1 MTKPAERSLHGE
13 RYLKAA
19 SAALEA
25 AITRRNEASIR
36 AASIAAK
43 QAAEVARIVLN
54 ELPYWDL
61 TQTVMWHETVHTY
74 GVLARALLACNDRFY
89 LLVKLLGRVDLIHT
103 WLFDRCRE
111 VEADPYGHVDLWARY
126 HGKSS
131 LITTG
136 GIIQEIIRDP
146 NVTIAIFSVT
156 KSIAAEF
163 LAQIKTEFES
173 NDDLKRLFPDVLYF
187 NPRGKGESEGRP
199 SKWSLA
205 RGITVKRSGRPKE
218 ATVEA
223 HGLIDGQPTSR
234 HFNKHYYDD
243 IVTQDNLSE
252 NLLKITMQRFEMAD
266 NLGSRYG
273 TDKCIAG
280 TRYHFADAYGIMVAR
295 GSAKP
300 RIYPATIDGTV
311 NGELVLLEPAHWEKI
326 KRDQG
331 LKTVSAQMLLNPT
344 AGNEASFKS
353 IWLKPYEIIPRI
365 MNVYILVDPSKGTGA
380 RSDRTAIAVIGIDP
394 ANNKFLLDG
403 VCHRM
408 RLTDRFNYVQQFKN
422 WWENFDGV
430 QMVKVGWERY
440 GMQVDLEVIED
451 LMMTKDNRF
460 PIQEMNTPRQG
471 GHSKLDRIER
481 LEPDIRG
488 GRFYIPCVAHDI
500 DHGPKSG
507 PFAGQCYWDVWT
519 QENADEATR
528 QHREVAYHVGQ
539 IIWRPVRGL
548 TKLQTDYAQGHRRRI
563 IQPLKRLDENKE
575 RYDLTKVFM
584 EELILHPFAPHDDFI
599 DACARIYDIEPLP
612 PQVFDTKST
621 ESIDVDDRGIDQ
633 GAPDTEQDL

>member
-1 MTKPAERSLHGE
+1 MTKPAERLLHCE
-13 RYLKAA
+13 ARYLKPGFEY
-19 SAALEA
+19 LEPL
-25 AITRRNEASIR
+25 
-36 AASIAAK
+36 AK
-43 QAAEVARIVLN
+43 IMRE
-54 ELPYWDL
+54 ELPFLDL
-61 TQTVMWHETVHTY
+61 RETLRFYREDPLLISEEKFSDKDTKRVKR
-74 GVLARALLACNDRFY
+74 VRRAKAFLACNDRFF
-89 LLVKLLGRVDLIHT
+89 LMVRVLSRVDLIHS

-111 VEADPYGHVDLWARY
+111 VEEDPYGHVDLWARY

-131 LITTG
+131 IITTG

-146 NVTIAIFSVT
+146 EVTIAIFSVT
-156 KSIAAEF
+156 KAIAAEF
-163 LAQIKTEFES
+163 LAQIKTEFET
-173 NDDLKRLFPDVLYF
+173 NDDLKRLFPDILYF
-187 NPRGKGESEGRP
+187 NPRTRDDKEGRP
-199 SKWSLA
+199 TKWSLA
-205 RGITVKRSGRPKE
+205 RGIAVKRKGRPKE

-234 HFNKHYYDD
+234 HFTKHYYDD

-280 TRYHFADAYGIMVAR
+280 TRYHHADAYGIMVLR

-300 RIYPATIDGTV
+300 RIYPATLDGTV
-311 NGELVLLEPAHWEKI
+311 NGELVLLEPKHWEKI

-331 LKTVSAQMLLNPT
+331 LKTVSAQMLLNPL
-344 AGNEASFKS
+344 AGHEATFKS
-353 IWLKPYEIIPRI
+353 LWLKPYEIIPRI
-365 MNVYILVDPSKGTGA
+365 MNVYILVDPSKGTGT

-394 ANNKFLLDG
+394 ANNKYLLDG

-422 WWENFDGV
+422 WWENFPGV
-430 QMVKVGWERY
+430 QIVKVGWERY

-460 PIQEMNTPRQG
+460 PIVEMNTPRQG

-500 DHGPKSG
+500 DHGPKTG
-507 PFAGQCYWDVWT
+507 PFAGQCYWSVWT
-519 QENADEATR
+519 QEEADEAER

-548 TKLQTDYAQGHRRRI
+548 TKLQQDYAEGHRQRI

-599 DACARIYDIEPLP
+599 DATARIYDIEPLP
-612 PQVFDTKST
+612 PQVFDAKST